1 MSRRFASLIV
11 VGDKITLVQADVPDD
26 ESNAIVITLD
36 DTWKLQKDGRPD
48 AYDVLYKRC
57 TSYFS
62 GQKIDQIVIK
72 ASAVSQGSATMAL
85 LRSAETRGVVIAAA
99 ASTNKNVAILSK
111 AGISK
116 TYGDRKVDEYISD
129 ENFWKTHTQ
138 GAPLRKASREGAVLI
153 LAQRSI

>member
-1 MSRRFASLIV
+1 
-11 VGDKITLVQADVPDD
+11 
-26 ESNAIVITLD
+26 
-36 DTWKLQKDGRPD
+36 
-48 AYDVLYKRC
+48 
-57 TSYFS
+57 
-62 GQKIDQIVIK
+62 
-72 ASAVSQGSATMAL
+72 MAL